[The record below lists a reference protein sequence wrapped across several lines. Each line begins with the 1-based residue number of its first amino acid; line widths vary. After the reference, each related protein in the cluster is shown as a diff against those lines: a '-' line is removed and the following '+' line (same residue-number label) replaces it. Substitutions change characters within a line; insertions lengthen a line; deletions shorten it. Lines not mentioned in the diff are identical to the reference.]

1 MKFFPGKRIYL
12 VLILIAAAIGSGA
25 WWYFGVKKKQVRR
38 TYKEFSVTQGNL
50 EVSVQAT
57 GQVQPENRLVVK
69 PAIAGRIETVL
80 ADEGRA
86 VKAGQ
91 VLAWMSSSDR
101 AALLDMA
108 KAQGE
113 KEVSHWEEIYKP
125 SPIIAP
131 LSGFVIAKNIERGQV
146 VATSDTAFVI
156 SDRLVVNAQ
165 VDETDLARVHMNQ
178 SVVITLDAYN
188 DQPIDGK
195 VVRIA
200 YEARTANNVTIY
212 DIRVLPDKV
221 PAFMRSGMTAS
232 VRFIETTKEGV
243 LMAPS
248 ELFKKVKT
256 TRELRRPG
264 SEVKVLI
271 KTGEEHGSPTFT
283 EQSITLG
290 TTDGQMVEITKGLK
304 GSETL
309 LLDTTPEIKGAANPF
324 SPFGSSKSGGNGGKG
339 GGKGSR

>member
-1 MKFFPGKRIYL
+1 MKFFKGKMLTIGIIA
-12 VLILIAAAIGSGA
+12 VILSIGGGV
-25 WWYFGVKKKQVRR
+25 WWYIAVKKNKTKRSF
-38 TYKEFSVTQGNL
+38 KEVTVTQGDL

-69 PAIAGRIETVL
+69 PAISGRIEEVL
-80 ADEGRA
+80 IDEGKA

-91 VLAWMSSSDR
+91 ILAWMSSSDR

-113 KEVSHWEEIYKP
+113 KEVSHWQEIYKP

-156 SDRLVVNAQ
+156 SNRLVINAQ

-178 SVVITLDAYN
+178 EVTITLDAYN
-188 DQPIDGK
+188 DQPIEGK

-212 DIRVLPDKV
+212 DIRVLPAKV
-221 PAFMRSGMTAS
+221 PPFMRSGMTSS
-232 VRFIETTKEGV
+232 VKFIETTRENI
-243 LMAPS
+243 LMVPNS
-248 ELFKKVKT
+248 LFKKTKT
-256 TRELRRPG
+256 TKELRRPG
-264 SEVKVLI
+264 SEVTVFV
-271 KTGEEHGSPTFT
+271 KTGEERGTPTY
-283 EQSITLG
+283 EEKSITLG
-290 TTDGQMVEITKGLK
+290 TTDGQMVEVTKGLT

-309 LLDTTPEIKGAANPF
+309 LDETTPEDKGASNPF
-324 SPFGSSKSGGNGGKG
+324 SPFGGSKG
-339 GGKGSR
+339 GRKGSR